1 MFKSLEES
9 NGNSSKKK
17 KKSNGKSKYVTYFP
31 MTSFKESFSKPLCG
45 NLKDDSCELLV
56 T

>member
-1 MFKSLEES
+1 M
-9 NGNSSKKK
+9 GTHQKKK
-17 KKSNGKSKYVTYFP
+17 KKKKKQWKVKICNLFP
-31 MTSFKESFSKPLCG
+31 SSLKESFSKPLCG